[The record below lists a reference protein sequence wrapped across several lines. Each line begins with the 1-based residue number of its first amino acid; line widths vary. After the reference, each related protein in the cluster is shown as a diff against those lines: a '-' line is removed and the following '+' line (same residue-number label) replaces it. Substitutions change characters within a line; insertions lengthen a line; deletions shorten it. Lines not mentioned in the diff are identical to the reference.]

1 MNSNEFD
8 GTVAG
13 CKGGIILISIGID
26 VSKGKSKVCA
36 INHFGEMLISPYDVY
51 HTKSSL
57 EILVQQIRFLNDEC
71 KVILEATGHYHYPM
85 VAYLKENGIPVVIAN
100 PLLMKKF
107 NDVTIRKG
115 KSDKLDSIKIARF
128 GLQYWI
134 SLRES
139 IKENNIYEDL
149 SLLSR
154 QYLHYTRMLVTSKLS
169 LLTILDQTMPSINEV
184 FRLNAEIS
192 GKDKLRDF
200 IEEFWHF
207 DNITK
212 MSEKKFILAF
222 EKWTKKKGYR
232 FSETKAKEVYA
243 LAMDGIPTLSS
254 STAATKQAVLE
265 SARVLKE
272 IENTLTVILSQMR
285 TLANG
290 LKEYHI
296 LTSMPGIGDK
306 LAVIFIAEIGD
317 IRKFH
322 SGKSLIGYAGIDSP
336 PFESGKFEG
345 THRHISK
352 RGNKHLRRTGYLI
365 MKSIKS
371 HHPMSDPVY
380 EFMLK
385 KEMEGKA
392 KKVAM
397 IAGFNK
403 FLRIY
408 YAQVKEA
415 YQS

>member
-1 MNSNEFD
+1 M
-8 GTVAG
+8 
-13 CKGGIILISIGID
+13 ISIGID

-36 INHFGEMLISPYDVY
+36 VNHYGEVLISPHDVI
-51 HTKSSL
+51 HTKPSL
-57 EILVQQIRFLNDEC
+57 DKLVHQIQALNDEC
-71 KVILEATGHYHYPM
+71 KVVLEATGHYHYPI
-85 VAYLKENGIPVVIAN
+85 LHFLRQNGILVSVAN

-115 KSDKLDSIKIARF
+115 KSDKLDSLKIAKF
-128 GLQYWI
+128 GLQFWN
-134 SLRES
+134 SLKGSWE
-139 IKENNIYEDL
+139 EGYIYENL

-154 QYLHYTRMLVTSKLS
+154 QYLYYTRILTTSKLS
-169 LLTILDQTMPSINEV
+169 LLTILDQTMPGINETL
-184 FRLNAEIS
+184 RLNAEAS

-200 IEEFWHF
+200 VEVFWHF

-212 MSEKKFILAF
+212 MTEKRFLLVY
-222 EKWTKKKGYR
+222 EKWSKKKGYR
-232 FSETKAKEVYA
+232 FSETKAKEIYA

-254 STAATKQAVLE
+254 NTPATKQAVLE

-272 IENTLTVILSQMR
+272 IENTLTAILSQMVS
-285 TLANG
+285 LAKN

-296 LTSMPGIGDK
+296 LKAMPGIGDK

-322 SGKSLIGYAGIDSP
+322 GGKSLVGYAGIDSP
-336 PFESGKFEG
+336 PYESGKFESV
-345 THRHISK
+345 HRKISK

-371 HHPMSDPVY
+371 HRPNSDPVY
-380 EFMLK
+380 EFMIK
-385 KEMEGKA
+385 KEQEGKA
-392 KKVAM
+392 KHVAI

-408 YAQVKEA
+408 YARVKGA
-415 YQS
+415 YQY